1 MILELPYRS
10 KKQEKQ
16 KKKHIKTLEKTDK
29 EMKTNLPTTICLIDF
44 FYFFFGAFVRFYLI
58 KYTIVYISF
67 EGRTETSI
75 EVLTSVCAV
84 GCMHDFSQSNVQIF
98 MFLLR
103 VYRKRLRRGL
113 RSSCRSLNLFTVAN
127 SNYQQG

>member
-16 KKKHIKTLEKTDK
+16 KKNTKTLEKTDK

-44 FYFFFGAFVRFYLI
+44 FTFFFGVSVRFYLI

-67 EGRTETSI
+67 EDRTETSI

-84 GCMHDFSQSNVQIF
+84 FTVGCMHDFSQSNVI
-98 MFLLR
+98 L
-103 VYRKRLRRGL
+103 
-113 RSSCRSLNLFTVAN
+113 
-127 SNYQQG
+127 

>member
-1 MILELPYRS
+1 MS
-10 KKQEKQ
+10 
-16 KKKHIKTLEKTDK
+16 
-29 EMKTNLPTTICLIDF
+29 
-44 FYFFFGAFVRFYLI
+44 VRFYLI

-84 GCMHDFSQSNVQIF
+84 FTVGCMHDFSQSNVQYF
-98 MFLLR
+98 VFLLR